1 MEGLS
6 VIGKKNVNI
15 TSLIVDSE
23 KLLSFDKNSFKI
35 RMEQKF
41 KFPINIKLQLD
52 DQSIFNEIVVK
63 GIDKVNLGNINIY
76 LSENAQQWRKVIIN
90 NIYTNEKN
98 AEIKIDIQLI
108 KSQFINIIFYDCVVL
123 KGFNE
128 IITYLNCSL
137 NMKISAS
144 SCLDRL
150 WVPENL
156 IEWRE
161 EYGWASVIHHTEA
174 EDIIEID
181 MENQWYLSKF
191 KARSIIGN
199 PNCFPEKFFIEISLD
214 KILWVKIIQE
224 ENFHVSN
231 GDWYEWSFPIQKAR
245 YIKMSL
251 HPLKIKKN
259 EYCSKILSLD
269 FFIIPENLLYKI
281 QKNYFANSYASELFP
296 GILKLAENN
305 STIPGNAIQGND
317 SRLRAG
323 TTEYPGICQLAKDG
337 ESRGNV
343 VVQGNDSRLRVGT
356 AEYPGICQLA
366 KDGESRGN
374 VVVQGNDS
382 RLRAGTTEYPGICQL
397 AKDGESRGNA
407 VVQGNDSR
415 LRVGTAEYPGICQL
429 AKDGESRGNA
439 VVQGNDSRLRV
450 GTAEYPGI
458 CQLARH
464 NEIAS
469 NKALQSDDPRLN
481 EASENKAGRVQLAK
495 NGEITSLKVLQSDDD
510 RIKQATKDRHGIVLL
525 ADHGKSI
532 ANRVVQ
538 SDDPR
543 LSDSRLP
550 KPHIHEYAEK
560 NHEYNSH
567 TGSLNIFL
575 DKKDNYDSK
584 NNYYSSTMNYPFS
597 VANKDGL
604 AAGIHGG
611 LVLSAEKNPA
621 LIVFSNANVG
631 VNISSRQKNA
641 AVLISENDYALVL
654 PKKNGN
660 IRGSEKAIY
669 AEGLIDIRGGV
680 QISGTRAL
688 VVKWNKFSNEVF
700 SEGDILSIDE
710 SGTIQKINQANQSII
725 GIFTKNSDFI
735 LSNSDDPGILI
746 SLSGIVQVKTIGKV
760 RSGNKLGYFN
770 GNHGIAQK
778 IDDSSFN
785 LIALESSDDE
795 QEKLIWC
802 LMRS

>member
-343 VVQGNDSRLRVGT
+343 
-356 AEYPGICQLA
+356 
-366 KDGESRGN
+366 
-374 VVVQGNDS
+374 
-382 RLRAGTTEYPGICQL
+382 
-397 AKDGESRGNA
+397 
-407 VVQGNDSR
+407 
-415 LRVGTAEYPGICQL
+415 
-429 AKDGESRGNA
+429 